1 MNKYIVIIFLHF
13 TLLSCSNH
21 RPVIQTQKKYAAV
34 VKTANSTKKSAST
47 SKKNTVSTRSKSSRA
62 IINKTN
68 QKDTVKAPAT
78 EIIVSTSKTKVTLAT
93 IQNYILQYK
102 DIAMNNM
109 RTNGIPASIIL
120 AQAILESGA
129 GSGTLA
135 QNANNHFGIK
145 CHKEWTGE
153 SVRHDDDA
161 PQECFRKYANPAE
174 SFQDHA
180 IFLSS
185 RGRYSTLF
193 KLSKSD
199 YRSWARGLRE
209 AGYATD
215 PQYPEKLVT
224 YIQRYNLDQY
234 DNIVLGIN
242 DVSSTKDAVN
252 DVLNSIP
259 IVDNTGNTH
268 QVQKGDTFYSLSKKY
283 NLSVEELKEKNG
295 LTENNLFI
303 GQILK
308 VK

>member
-1 MNKYIVIIFLHF
+1 MTKYIVIILLHF
-13 TLLSCSNH
+13 TLLSCSNQKPAIH
-21 RPVIQTQKKYAAV
+21 TQKKYAAV
-34 VKTANSTKKSAST
+34 VKSTNSQRNSTSQSKKSTAST
-47 SKKNTVSTRSKSSRA
+47 KSKSTRSNS
-62 IINKTN
+62 NKTN
-68 QKDTVKAPAT
+68 HKDTLKAPTT
-78 EIIVSTSKTKVTLAT
+78 EVIVSTSKTKVTLAT

-129 GSGTLA
+129 GNGTLA

-145 CHKEWTGE
+145 CHKDWTGE

-161 PQECFRKYANPAE
+161 PQECFRKYTNPAE

-180 IFLSS
+180 TFLSS
-185 RGRYSTLF
+185 RGRYSALF

-234 DNIVLGIN
+234 DNIVLGIT

-252 DVLNSIP
+252 DVLNAIP
-259 IVDNTGNTH
+259 IIDNTGSTH

-283 NLSVEELKEKNG
+283 NVSVEELKEKNG
-295 LTENNLFI
+295 LTENNLVI